1 MQSRISKKVIWLTG
15 LLICAVSLP
24 VRGTAE
30 MIDGIAATVDDRII
44 LISEVESQLQL
55 AAMQYKL
62 DLSNQHYADSLKSQ
76 ILEQMID
83 DKLILIAAEMDT
95 TIKVT
100 PKEINDA
107 LNEHIDQIKKQFPSE
122 NAFLAQ
128 LSAEG
133 LTLKDLRSR
142 YKDEVKNQLNKE
154 MFLNR
159 QLSKITVS
167 SGEVKEFYKTYADS
181 LPKRPAG
188 VHMAH
193 ILVSTHPG
201 EATRD
206 SLLKFAELIDKK
218 AKQGEDFA
226 LLAQTYS
233 DDASAEN
240 GGDLGWFNRGDMV
253 PEFEEAAFA
262 LKPGEVSD
270 VVETQFGFHIIKCI
284 TKSDDRMRASHI
296 LINFTPSQDD
306 VAESKAKIDSIY
318 AMLQDGADFSELAA
332 QYSDDENSAQSG
344 GDIGWYGADEMTD
357 EFKQAI
363 AGLKPGE
370 YTEPVASQFGYHILK
385 VLDIKPA
392 RPLEFQA
399 DYGDIEAIAKRH
411 KAQVELEKWIKDAR
425 TKHYIEVKM

>member
-1 MQSRISKKVIWLTG
+1 MRPRSSKYMILLSCLIFGLAISPASG
-15 LLICAVSLP
+15 A
-24 VRGTAE
+24 AE
-30 MIDGIAATVDDRII
+30 MIDGIAATIDDRII
-44 LISEVESQLQL
+44 LISEVESQLEL
-55 AAMQYKL
+55 AAVQYKL
-62 DLSNQHYADSLKSQ
+62 DLSNKNYADSLEHQ

-100 PKEINDA
+100 PKEVNDA
-107 LNEHIDQIKKQFPSE
+107 LNEHIERIKKQFPSE

-133 LTLKDLRSR
+133 LTLKELRSR

-159 QLSKITVS
+159 QLSQVTIS
-167 SGEVKEFYKTYADS
+167 SGEVKEFYKAYADS

-193 ILVSTHPG
+193 ILISTHPG

-206 SLLKFAELIDKK
+206 SLLKFAELIDLK

-233 DDASAEN
+233 DDASAGS

-253 PEFEEAAFA
+253 PEFEAAAFA
-262 LKPGEVSD
+262 LRPGEVSD

-284 TKSDDRMRASHI
+284 DKSDDKMRASHI
-296 LINFTPSQDD
+296 LISYKPSEEDI
-306 VAESKAKIDSIY
+306 AESKAKIDSIY
-318 AMLQDGADFSELAA
+318 SLLEKGADFAELAA
-332 QYSDDENSAQSG
+332 QYSDDENSAQTG
-344 GDIGWYGADEMTD
+344 GDIGWYGSDEMTE

-363 AGLKPGE
+363 SGLQPGE
-370 YTEPVASQFGYHILK
+370 YSKPVASQFGYHILK

-392 RPLEFQA
+392 RPLDFQE

-411 KAQVELEKWIKDAR
+411 KAQIELDKWIKDAR
-425 TKHYIEVKM
+425 SKHYIEIKM